1 MKIHFNILGFNFF
14 HLQAS
19 KHSFALDILEY
30 NEISLLTILINSK
43 YKRVEI
49 LTFSIN
55 FKNN

>member
-30 NEISLLTILINSK
+30 NEISLLTVLINSK

-55 FKNN
+55 F